1 MCYLWDFLVSA
12 VSWEPKIHTKLDWFI
27 TKIVI
32 ENVFAHFHN
41 IYMFKGKTKDSEV
54 LISAFSAFLNYPTI
68 HDFTV
73 TDIIQITI
81 EVINIKA
88 RHNLIN
94 VKYCQMAFQSTRR
107 RCRREFFGN
116 SLVKQKWCTVARGRQ
131 PMKFVV

>member
-1 MCYLWDFLVSA
+1 
-12 VSWEPKIHTKLDWFI
+12 
-27 TKIVI
+27 
-32 ENVFAHFHN
+32 
-41 IYMFKGKTKDSEV
+41 MFKGKTKDSEV

-94 VKYCQMAFQSTRR
+94 VKYRQMAFRSAR
-107 RCRREFFGN
+107 
-116 SLVKQKWCTVARGRQ
+116 SALVGSFLGI
-131 PMKFVV
+131 P